1 MSATVLGTEKVQDL
15 SVLAATTQDSVSK
28 ILGKNF
34 CGESRFRI
42 KSSDYANILS
52 GIDDQSQ
59 QLRLQSTS
67 DDEIGSYDV
76 EIEFYLVDY
85 PQVSTLTSFEID
97 IG

>member
-85 PQVSTLTSFEID
+85 P
-97 IG
+97 